1 MNTQDTKD
9 LMELE
14 REACRRFQVGDIDWI
29 MDILMEDAMVCPPG
43 TEAIVGRENQR
54 VLFKELAQLEGVE
67 LSWEPLQAQVSP
79 AGEMA
84 YVYGSVRWKMPNE
97 AEQQGKY
104 ISVWIKTDGEW
115 KNAVEMR
122 NSNS

>member
-1 MNTQDTKD
+1 MFAAEHDGKLPGANGESK
-9 LMELE
+9 
-14 REACRRFQVGDIDWI
+14 RFWRHLRQQPTRNGKFVI
-29 MDILMEDAMVCPPG
+29 A
-43 TEAIVGRENQR
+43 
-54 VLFKELAQLEGVE
+54 
-67 LSWEPLQAQVSP
+67 

-104 ISVWIKTDGEW
+104 ISVWIKTDCER

-122 NSNS
+122 NSNSY